1 MNIKPL
7 KPAVHGIADYVIS
20 AANIAAP
27 TLLRLNPGAVKLFT
41 ALSGGMLFLNGLTN
55 TPVGIKKEL
64 SFEDHRKA
72 DLVMLTGM
80 ALLPLLGMVR
90 KNRRTLYY
98 TLGFLGLAAANYF
111 LTDYAA
117 GTKTK

>member
-1 MNIKPL
+1 MNRKPL
-7 KPAVHGIADYVIS
+7 NPVAHGIADYVLS

-27 TLLRLNPGAVKLFT
+27 TLLHLNPKATKLFT
-41 ALSGGMLFLNGLTN
+41 TLSGGMLFLNGLTN

-72 DLVMLTGM
+72 DLVLLAGM
-80 ALLPLLGMVR
+80 SMLPLLGMIR
-90 KNRRTLYY
+90 KNKKTLYY
-98 TLGFLGLAAANYF
+98 ALGFLGLAAVNYL

-117 GTKTK
+117 GTKNR